1 MNPKVFVSH
10 ASEDK
15 ERFVVDFARK
25 LRARGIDAWLDQW
38 EMFIGDSLIDRIF
51 EEGIKDADAIII
63 VLSNNS
69 VSKPWVREELNVSLV
84 NKIEKGTRVIPIVLD
99 GCNVPES
106 LKPTLWQSI
115 DNLNDYSNAFDKIV
129 SSIYGMN
136 DKPELGTAPSYST
149 QILKTINGLTKSDN
163 LVLKM
168 SCEHAINENDIYTQ
182 FNPITLS
189 EVDPNLKL
197 TQEEIDDCVEILEN
211 VNYLKV
217 QRMLGGYYIYFLTE
231 NGFNSYAEHYIENY
245 ESSIETI
252 ISLIVNRKIDSNYEL
267 IEESKL
273 PSIIVNAILFRLEN
287 SGMLKLSKT
296 IGDLIHIMNTSAN
309 LRRLLD
315 S

>member
-15 ERFVVDFARK
+15 ERFVVDFAKK

-149 QILKTINGLTKSDN
+149 QIFEPMNGLTKSDN
-163 LVLKM
+163 LVLKA
-168 SCEHAINENDIYTQ
+168 SCEHVIAKNNLYTQ
-182 FNPITLS
+182 FNPLTLL
-189 EVDPNLKL
+189 ELNPELEL
-197 TQEEIDDCVEILEN
+197 AQETIDDCVEVLQQMG
-211 VNYLKV
+211 YLKV
-217 QRMLGGYYIYFLTE
+217 KRMLGGYYIYFLTA
-231 NGFNSYAEHYIENY
+231 NGFIRYAEHYI
-245 ESSIETI
+245 SSYDNDVEKI
-252 ISLIVNRKIDSNYEL
+252 ISLMINKKINNNYEITEQANLSPAIVDSVLMTLETSGL
-267 IEESKL
+267 IKL
-273 PSIIVNAILFRLEN
+273 AKLMG
-287 SGMLKLSKT
+287 GM
-296 IGDLIHIMNTSAN
+296 IHITHTSAQ
-309 LRRLLD
+309 LRRILD

>member
-136 DKPELGTAPSYST
+136 DKPELGAAPSYST

-197 TQEEIDDCVEILEN
+197 TQEEINDCVEILEN
-211 VNYLKV
+211 INYLKV

-287 SGMLKLSKT
+287 SSMLKLSKT